1 LTSAIAGS
9 PFAVRSGEAVA
20 LVSDGA
26 GKYLYAA
33 GANGGVSVL
42 AIDATTG
49 ALTEIAGSPFG
60 SGSTVNGLAMDPQK
74 RFLFVSGTNGI
85 AGYAINGTTGGL
97 TPLAGSPFFPGVQTD
112 GVSFD
117 GSGRFLYALQ
127 TSTSSLWGLAVD
139 GTSGNLTLLPGDPYL
154 CGTGNLPCFGVA
166 GDASGKYV
174 YAGWEYSVQAYQIDG
189 ATGALTWIN
198 GAAPGASSIALVPAA
213 GSPTATLQS
222 LEIVPANPAAN
233 VGTSVQL
240 TAEGTYSDGTQRF
253 LTSSVSWSSSN
264 PGVAMIS
271 NTLGQSGLT
280 AAIGSG
286 STTIT
291 ATLQGVTATTPFTV
305 P

>member
-1 LTSAIAGS
+1 
-9 PFAVRSGEAVA
+9 VA

-26 GKYLYAA
+26 GKFLYAA
-33 GANGGVSVL
+33 GNGVSVL
-42 AIDATTG
+42 AINATTG
-49 ALTEIAGSPFG
+49 VLTEIAGSPFD

-97 TPLAGSPFFPGVQTD
+97 TALTGSPFFPGAQTD

-127 TSTSSLWGLAVD
+127 TSTSSLWGLAVN

-189 ATGALTWIN
+189 TTGALTWIN
-198 GAAPGASSIALVPAA
+198 GVTPGAHSIALVPTA
-213 GSPTATLQS
+213 GSPAGTLQS
-222 LEIVPANPAAN
+222 LQILPANPTVALGSN
-233 VGTSVQL
+233 QQF
-240 TAEGTYSDGTQRF
+240 TAQGTYSDGTQRF

-264 PGVAMIS
+264 PGVATIS
-271 NTLGQSGLT
+271 NALGQNGLAT
-280 AAIGSG
+280 TIGSG
-286 STTIT
+286 NTTIT
-291 ATLQGVTATTPFTV
+291 ATVQGVTATTSLTV
-305 P
+305 L